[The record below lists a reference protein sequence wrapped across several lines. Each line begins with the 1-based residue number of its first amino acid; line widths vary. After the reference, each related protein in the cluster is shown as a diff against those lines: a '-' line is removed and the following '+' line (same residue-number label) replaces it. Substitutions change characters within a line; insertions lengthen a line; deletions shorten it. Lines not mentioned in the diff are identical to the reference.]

1 MSPIGWMDIKDS
13 LSGGSHEDSF
23 PPGNL
28 SEESDYYDYEAFAD
42 NFDDEPL
49 YWPEPGVKEEE
60 DERHICL

>member
-1 MSPIGWMDIKDS
+1 MH
-13 LSGGSHEDSF
+13 LS

-42 NFDDEPL
+42 NFDDEPF
-49 YWPEPGVKEEE
+49 YWPEPVVEEEE